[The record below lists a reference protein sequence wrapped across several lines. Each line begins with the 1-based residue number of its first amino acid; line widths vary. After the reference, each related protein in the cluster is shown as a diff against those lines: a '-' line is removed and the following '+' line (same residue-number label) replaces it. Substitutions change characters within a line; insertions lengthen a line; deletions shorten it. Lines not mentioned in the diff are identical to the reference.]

1 MNDETEKL
9 LKYCLE
15 GGQLSVNQCVYLFEN
30 ASLSQLAWSAHKIR
44 TQKNKNIVYFVQ
56 NQHIEPTNVCVF
68 QCRFCSFS
76 VVSKEKGWSKSHAE
90 IIQEV
95 KQLNNSVKE
104 LHIVGG
110 ANPDYNLDFY
120 SLLLKEIKKLRP
132 DIHIKAFTAAEIQ
145 YMSQLDNIGTETVL
159 ATLKEAG
166 LNSMPGGGAE
176 IFNPDIRSQICPDKL
191 NAQQWLSIHN
201 KAHLL
206 GIPSNATLLYGHLET
221 PLQRFEHMEMIR
233 NLQKETGGFNA
244 FIPLKFKNR
253 NNQLSYIQ
261 ETGIIEDLKM
271 FALSRLFFNNI
282 EHLKVY
288 WPAFGKQFASIVL
301 AFGADDLDGTIQNST
316 KIYSLAGSDEENPEM
331 SCDEAK
337 TIIQSAGFMPVE
349 RDALYNSIV

>member
-132 DIHIKAFTAAEIQ
+132 DIHIKALLQQKF
-145 YMSQLDNIGTETVL
+145 NICRNWIILE
-159 ATLKEAG
+159 LK
-166 LNSMPGGGAE
+166 L
-176 IFNPDIRSQICPDKL
+176 C
-191 NAQQWLSIHN
+191 
-201 KAHLL
+201 
-206 GIPSNATLLYGHLET
+206 
-221 PLQRFEHMEMIR
+221 LQH
-233 NLQKETGGFNA
+233 
-244 FIPLKFKNR
+244 
-253 NNQLSYIQ
+253 
-261 ETGIIEDLKM
+261 
-271 FALSRLFFNNI
+271 
-282 EHLKVY
+282 
-288 WPAFGKQFASIVL
+288 
-301 AFGADDLDGTIQNST
+301 
-316 KIYSLAGSDEENPEM
+316 
-331 SCDEAK
+331 
-337 TIIQSAGFMPVE
+337 
-349 RDALYNSIV
+349 